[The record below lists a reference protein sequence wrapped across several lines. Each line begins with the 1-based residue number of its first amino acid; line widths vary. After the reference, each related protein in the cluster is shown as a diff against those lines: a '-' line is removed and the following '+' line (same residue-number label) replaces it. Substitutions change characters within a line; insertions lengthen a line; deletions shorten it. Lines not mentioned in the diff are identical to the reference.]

1 MDAILKFF
9 RDGVEVFWPKPK
21 KTVKK
26 KKKATKKKKK

>member
-1 MDAILKFF
+1 MDQIIKFF
-9 RDGVEVFWPKPK
+9 RDGVEVFWPKTK

>member
-1 MDAILKFF
+1 MDQIIKFF
-9 RDGVEVFWPKPK
+9 RDGLEVFFPKPK